1 MNILLIRHT
10 SVDISKGICYGNL
23 DVDVSSAF
31 AWEASKVSNRLSRY
45 SYKIVYSSP
54 LQRCRKLAEKIA
66 GNECPVQYDNRLKEM
81 DFGEWEGVHWDH
93 IFKSNKGQQW
103 FGDYW
108 NTACP
113 GGGAYKELYNRT
125 ALFLKELYQLNI
137 NEAIPVITHGG
148 PIRAMLSKIL
158 NTSPYTMF
166 ERNIDYGEVIELDID
181 ENMLN

>member
-10 SVDISKGICYGNL
+10 SVNIPKGICYGNL

-31 AWEASKVSNRLSRY
+31 AREASNVAGRLSQY
-45 SYKIVYSSP
+45 SYQTVYSSP
-54 LQRCRKLAEKIA
+54 LQRCRKLAEKIT
-66 GNECPVQYDNRLKEM
+66 GTGCPVKYDNRLKEM
-81 DFGEWEGVHWDH
+81 DFGEWEGMHWDH
-93 IFKSNKGQQW
+93 IFKSSNGQQW

-113 GGGAYKELYNRT
+113 GGESYKDLYNRT
-125 ALFLKELYQLNI
+125 TLFLKELYQLNT

-158 NTSPYTMF
+158 NSSPYRMF
-166 ERNIDYGEVIELDID
+166 DRKIGYGEVIELNID

>member
-10 SVDISKGICYGNL
+10 SVNIPKGTCYGNL

-31 AWEASKVSNRLSRY
+31 AREASDVSGRLSRY
-45 SYKIVYSSP
+45 SYQTVYSSP

-66 GNECPVQYDNRLKEM
+66 GNECPVQYDIRLKEM
-81 DFGEWEGVHWDH
+81 DFGEWEGVHWDR
-93 IFKSNKGQQW
+93 IFKSSKGQQW

-113 GGGAYKELYNRT
+113 GGESYKELYNRT
-125 ALFLKELYQLNI
+125 ALFLRELCQLKT
-137 NEAIPVITHGG
+137 NEVIPVITHGG

-166 ERNIDYGEVIELDID
+166 DRKIDYGEVIELNID
-181 ENMLN
+181 ENRL